1 MLFYSPSTPRAI
13 GAGHSLA
20 RDRRRGDRRRFVPA
34 GALALPAETL
44 RRPGGGVP
52 GDDGGAWVTAETAGR
67 LRTGTEAVFCVPLV
81 TAPVVARRDG
91 RVLTGGHLSD
101 HVCLG
106 VLEDHLPAGLIE
118 GLVERHQVRERRL
131 RGLSAGMA
139 VRCVL
144 AMTLNPT
151 ASRRQVMSDV
161 AGMLTRIPWARPWSP
176 PGGEVLTR
184 HQKLL
189 GENLFRDLFEITAT
203 KISTEPAH
211 QSGQEIAGD
220 GGAGGD
226 WRADIAVG
234 RLGGLLL
241 CAGDGVNIRCPNT
254 KANRGGF
261 GSSGTKDD
269 SSPYPLI
276 RAVLISV
283 CATRAVIGAA
293 VDSVAAGEQTL
304 TAAIAKTCPW
314 VFTGGRLFLFDRNFL
329 GWKLIKKLLGTGG
342 HLLMRMKAGI
352 SLPNLGWL
360 PDGSYQSRLNV
371 PGATAIPVRVVDYD
385 VTPPEGAHTS
395 GELFCLVTDL
405 LDHETYPA
413 QALAAAYP
421 WRWTGSETTIKEN
434 KSTIT
439 GAGPSAGPIL
449 RSTTP
454 MMIRQEFWAWLT
466 ATNLVRA
473 HARTSATDVADLPPA
488 TPTRPAGRSLPA
500 RAVSFTL
507 TRLQALNSITQTIP
521 PRAIQFTKL
530 VVSQQIKLNRGR
542 HFPRETKVR
551 QQFPTAK
558 PATTTTATGPGQV
571 LIRAPRPQ
579 PDTN

>member
-1 MLFYSPSTPRAI
+1 VTPESTAQQ
-13 GAGHSLA
+13 
-20 RDRRRGDRRRFVPA
+20 
-34 GALALPAETL
+34 
-44 RRPGGGVP
+44 
-52 GDDGGAWVTAETAGR
+52 
-67 LRTGTEAVFCVPLV
+67 LRTGTEALFCVPLV
-81 TAPVVARRDG
+81 RAPVVRRRDG
-91 RVLTGGHLSD
+91 RVLTGGHLCD
-101 HVCLG
+101 HVRLG

-118 GLVERHQVRERRL
+118 DLIERHQVRGRRL

-144 AMTLNPT
+144 AMTLDPT

-161 AGMLTRIPWARPWSP
+161 AGMLTHIPWARPWSP

-184 HQKLL
+184 HQKRL

-203 KISTEPAH
+203 RISAEPAH
-211 QSGQEIAGD
+211 QSGQD
-220 GGAGGD
+220 SGGPGGD

-254 KANRGGF
+254 KANRNAF

-269 SSPYPLI
+269 SSPYPLT

-283 CATRAVIGAA
+283 CASRAVIGAA
-293 VDSVAAGEQTL
+293 MDSVAVGEQPL
-304 TAAIAKTCPW
+304 TARIAKTCPW
-314 VFTGGRLFLFDRNFL
+314 VFTPGRLFLFDRNFL
-329 GWKLIKKLLGTGG
+329 GWKLIQKLLATGG

-352 SLPNLGWL
+352 SLPSLGWL
-360 PDGSYQSRLNV
+360 PDGSYRSRLNV
-371 PGATAIPVRVVDYD
+371 PGGRAIPVRVVDYD
-385 VTPPEGAHTS
+385 VKPPEGTDTS

-405 LDHETYPA
+405 LDHDTYPA
-413 QALAAAYP
+413 AALAAAYP
-421 WRWTGSETTIKEN
+421 WRWTGAETTIKEN

-454 MMIRQEFWAWLT
+454 AMIRQEFWAWLT

-473 HARTSATDVADLPPA
+473 QARTSATTADLLPP

-500 RAVSFTL
+500 RALSFTL
-507 TRLQALNSITQTIP
+507 TRLQALKSITQTIRP
-521 PRAIQFTKL
+521 NIIEFTKI
-530 VVSQQIKLNRGR
+530 VVSQRIKLDRRR

-551 QQFPTAK
+551 QQFPTTKPK
-558 PATTTTATGPGQV
+558 PATTTEPAEI
-571 LIRAPRPQ
+571 LIRAPHPQ
-579 PDTN
+579 PDTS

>member
-1 MLFYSPSTPRAI
+1 LK
-13 GAGHSLA
+13 
-20 RDRRRGDRRRFVPA
+20 
-34 GALALPAETL
+34 
-44 RRPGGGVP
+44 
-52 GDDGGAWVTAETAGR
+52 
-67 LRTGTEAVFCVPLV
+67 TGTEAVFCVPLV
-81 TAPVVARRDG
+81 TAPVVRRRDG

-101 HVCLG
+101 HVRLG

-118 GLVERHQVRERRL
+118 DLIERHQVRRQRL
-131 RGLSAGMA
+131 RGLSAAMG

-161 AGMLTRIPWARPWSP
+161 AGMLTHIPWARPWSP

-184 HQKLL
+184 HQKHL
-189 GENLFRDLFEITAT
+189 GENLFRDLFEISAT
-203 KISTEPAH
+203 KISAEPAH
-211 QSGQEIAGD
+211 QGGPQA
-220 GGAGGD
+220 GGAGRD

-254 KANRGGF
+254 KANRGAF

-269 SSPYPLI
+269 SSPYPLA

-283 CATRAVIGAA
+283 CASRAVIGAA
-293 VDSVAAGEQTL
+293 VDSVAVGEQTL
-304 TAAIAKTCPW
+304 TARIAKNCPW
-314 VFTGGRLFLFDRNFL
+314 VFTPGRLYLFDRNFL
-329 GWKLIKKLLGTGG
+329 GWKLIKKLLATRG

-360 PDGSYQSRLNV
+360 PDGSYLSRLNV
-371 PGATAIPVRVVDYD
+371 PGGKAIPVRVVDYD
-385 VTPPEGAHTS
+385 VNPPEGADTS

-413 QALAAAYP
+413 DALATAYP
-421 WRWTGSETTIKEN
+421 WRWTGAETTIKEN

-454 MMIRQEFWAWLT
+454 AMIRQEIWAWLT

-473 HARTSATDVADLPPA
+473 QARTIATNLLPS
-488 TPTRPAGRSLPA
+488 TPTRPAPTPPA
-500 RAVSFTL
+500 RALSFTL
-507 TRLQALNSITQTIP
+507 TRLQALKGITQTIRP
-521 PRAIQFTKL
+521 NIVEFTKI
-530 VVSQQIKLNRGR
+530 VVSQRIKLDRGR
-542 HFPRETKVR
+542 HFRRETKAR

-558 PATTTTATGPGQV
+558 PATTTPATGPAEI
-571 LIRAPRPQ
+571 LIRAPHPQ
-579 PDTN
+579 PDTS